1 DPAAPEVFTVLEQ
14 QAGPFHS
21 VAFSP
26 DGTTLAA
33 GTGDGRVLRWP
44 LDMRGGAPAVTD
56 QRARIAVPDPGA
68 EVAKPVESLA
78 WLPDSQTLLLAN
90 RTAGMKTLLDA
101 GADGGGRRGP
111 ALDTGPDALP
121 MSLAVNVD

>member
-1 DPAAPEVFTVLEQ
+1 
-14 QAGPFHS
+14 
-21 VAFSP
+21 
-26 DGTTLAA
+26 
-33 GTGDGRVLRWP
+33 
-44 LDMRGGAPAVTD
+44 
-56 QRARIAVPDPGA
+56 A

-90 RTAGMKTLLDA
+90 RTAGVKTLLDA

-121 MSLAVNVD
+121 MSLAVNVDGTRIAAGTTGRTVQRWQVDGSGAGALESARPLPPLTGWNAY